1 MLVRVLVAPA
11 LLGLCRASFVSS
23 MPPNAQQLF
32 NESMAWMDS
41 YYDPFAGYLYD
52 FGGASALRHET
63 RSSVWYA
70 LGLLARNEGN
80 DVEEAEKIIANT
92 IDGQY
97 KDPAEQWSVLPSPIL
112 VIGFN

>member
-1 MLVRVLVAPA
+1 MQAAMVPYA
-11 LLGLCRASFVSS
+11 LIATGLAGFCSASYVSS

-32 NESMAWMDS
+32 NESMSWMDD

-70 LGLLARNEGN
+70 LGLLARDEGN
-80 DVEEAEKIIANT
+80 DVAEAEKIITNT
-92 IDGQY
+92 IAGQY
-97 KDPAEQWSVLPSPIL
+97 KDPVEQW
-112 VIGFN
+112 